1 MLTPLEGVQRKS
13 LQQVASAGI
22 VPSQAAE
29 QAGSTKAARAVG
41 LTIRNAEFI
50 HVISLSLLISYSQLK
65 WGRKKNLKFPWLSL
79 RSEVNS

>member
-29 QAGSTKAARAVG
+29 QTGSTKAARAVG

-65 WGRKKNLKFPWLSL
+65 WGRKRNLKFPWLSL
-79 RSEVNS
+79 RSGVNS

>member
-1 MLTPLEGVQRKS
+1 MLTQLEGLQRKS

-29 QAGSTKAARAVG
+29 LTGSTKAARAVG
-41 LTIRNAEFI
+41 LTIRNAEFM

-65 WGRKKNLKFPWLSL
+65 MGAEKES
-79 RSEVNS
+79 

>member
-29 QAGSTKAARAVG
+29 QTGSTKAARAVG

-65 WGRKKNLKFPWLSL
+65 WGRKRNLKFPWLSL

>member
-29 QAGSTKAARAVG
+29 QTGSTKAARVVG

-65 WGRKKNLKFPWLSL
+65 WGRKRNLKFPWLSL